1 MILVTRLNGSTFWIS
16 SEQIEFIES
25 TPDTVV
31 TLLSGKKVV
40 ITEPA
45 EALVEKIIQYRR
57 ALLSDP
63 RILVDKRGK
72 ESAGG
77 DDDDR

>member
-40 ITEPA
+40 IKESA
-45 EALVEKIIQYRR
+45 DDLIRRIIQYRR
-57 ALLSDP
+57 QLFAGP
-63 RILVDKRGK
+63 EILVDKRGK
-72 ESAGG
+72 ESLDEKQDG
-77 DDDDR
+77 R